1 VLPKK
6 PLTDPL
12 AIEKKLQAARTRLIL
27 DKPFLGALVLRLPLV
42 AANPDWCKTTAT
54 NMRSFYYNAE
64 YIESL
69 SAMQTQ
75 FILAHEALHC
85 GLSHFTRREHRLK
98 MRWDA
103 ACDYAINPLLIDDG
117 LQPPPGSLYLQEFKD
132 MTAEEIYPC
141 IDEDSEQETLD
152 DHLYDADTQ
161 DGGSQQ
167 NSPDDPSESDGEAQ
181 ADQSQADEGSDNTGS
196 NENENQ
202 QPSQENEDDSQGA
215 AKPQPL
221 TPQELENLSL
231 QWQQRLVGAA
241 QQALQAGKMGEAMSR
256 MVDFTLQPALPWR
269 NLLSRFVS
277 SVARDDYNYSRPS
290 NRRGDPAI
298 FPSLRSAQLN
308 LAVAIDVSGSVNDKE
323 ISEFISEI
331 SAIKSQMRCRVT
343 LMTCDAQLTGSC
355 PWEFEPWE
363 DMELPSQVQGGGGT
377 SFIPPFEHIDKS
389 DLQPDVLIYFT
400 DAQGNFPH
408 NPPAYAVLWLVKGRN
423 SVPWGERIPLN

>member
-1 VLPKK
+1 
-6 PLTDPL
+6 LTDPL

-75 FILAHEALHC
+75 FILAHETLHC

-103 ACDYAINPLLIDDG
+103 ACDYAINPLLIDEG
-117 LQPPPGSLYLQEFKD
+117 LQPPLGSLYLQEFKD

-167 NSPDDPSESDGEAQ
+167 DSPDDRSESDGEAQ
-181 ADQSQADEGSDNTGS
+181 ADQSQSDEGSINTGS
-196 NENENQ
+196 SKNENQ
-202 QPSQENEDDSQGA
+202 QPSQENEDNSQGA

-221 TPQELENLSL
+221 TSQELENLSL

-241 QQALQAGKMGEAMSR
+241 QQAMQAGKMGEAMSR
-256 MVDFTLQPALPWR
+256 MVDFTVQPALPWR

-308 LAVAIDVSGSVNDKE
+308 LAVAIDVSGSINDKE

-343 LMTCDAQLTGSC
+343 LMTCDAQLTGGC

-377 SFIPPFEHIDKS
+377 SFLPPFEHIDKS

-400 DAQGNFPH
+400 DAQGNFPQ
-408 NPPAYAVLWLVKGRN
+408 NPPPYSVLWLVKGRN
-423 SVPWGERIPLN
+423 NVPWGERIPLN